1 MVTSVRLSRLPPGP
15 ASPLPLDPEKR
26 SVGPDPVE
34 AGVPCCPAG
43 SAGFREATP
52 RGSSRL
58 SIGPPSLLT
67 TWYLPSQLFCLHF
80 LFCLHCDS
88 FKAQER
94 CVEQQSKNKSCFSFS
109 LKVTSISWPREQNAC
124 WLEVF
129 WLCKDFCFFSFL
141 LYFLKLAINLISLC
155 NIFFLSRVRIIDFV
169 LNGDRN

>member
-1 MVTSVRLSRLPPGP
+1 MLLSRLPPGP
-15 ASPLPLDPEKR
+15 ASPLPLDPEKQ

-34 AGVPCCPAG
+34 AQVPCCPAG

-58 SIGPPSLLT
+58 PIAPPSLLT
-67 TWYLPSQLFCLHF
+67 MWYLPSQLFCLHF

-109 LKVTSISWPREQNAC
+109 LKVTSISWPRDRMLVGWKYFGFARIF
-124 WLEVF
+124 VF
-129 WLCKDFCFFSFL
+129 LAFCF
-141 LYFLKLAINLISLC
+141 
-155 NIFFLSRVRIIDFV
+155 IF
-169 LNGDRN
+169 